1 MTVLKHHMAILIT
14 ERLKDELN
22 RNTVA
27 LTQLTEVALV
37 VNIRQCSYFQR
48 AVAREH
54 LQGGAINT

>member
-1 MTVLKHHMAILIT
+1 MTVLKHHMAILIA

-37 VNIRQCSYFQR
+37 VNIRQCSNFQR
-48 AVAREH
+48 AVAQEH